1 MQHACFEVENMP
13 ERPHSR
19 KKTIV
24 EGTAEVKKG
33 EQISGSVQAG
43 EGLAFSKE
51 EKDDG
56 KEEKK

>member
-1 MQHACFEVENMP
+1 MP

-33 EQISGSVQAG
+33 EQIEDSVQASDG
-43 EGLAFSKE
+43 EAIGAQAE
-51 EKDDG
+51 EQ
-56 KEEKK
+56 EEKK